1 MAGIYLHIPFCKQA
15 CTYCNFHFSTN
26 LSRKAEFL
34 DALSIEIC
42 QQNNFIA
49 KDERIET
56 IYFGGGTPSLLTP
69 LELQKIISLLHDNFI
84 VSNHVEITLEGN
96 PDDINPATLKSW
108 LSLGINRLSLGVQ
121 SFSDDE
127 LLWMNRAHN
136 SNQSL
141 ESIQQI
147 IDAGFDNFSV
157 DLIFGS
163 PFLSNETLEKSIEI
177 LSKLNVPHISC
188 YALTVE
194 EKTAL
199 HHSIK
204 KKKSPEI
211 KSEKQAEQFL
221 ICSEKLTQ
229 LGYEHYEISNY
240 AKPGKRS
247 KHNSNYW
254 KGKPYYGFGPSAH
267 GFNGKNIRKWNIS
280 DNVLYN
286 QRVLKNEN
294 CFEVETLTETQL
306 LNEFIMTSIRTMEG
320 FTIQEIQN
328 KFGVE
333 VAKELE
339 AKIKNLKITNYFQ
352 NIDDNQIVLSPIG
365 KLYADGITAELFF

>member
-34 DALSIEIC
+34 DALSKEIC
-42 QQNNFIA
+42 QQNDFISR
-49 KDERIET
+49 DERIET
-56 IYFGGGTPSLLTP
+56 IYFGGGTPSLLTE
-69 LELQKIISLLHDNFI
+69 LELQKIISLLHDNFLI
-84 VSNHVEITLEGN
+84 SNHVEITLEAN
-96 PDDINPATLKSW
+96 PDDINSPTLKTW

-147 IDAGFDNFSV
+147 IEAGFDNFSV

-177 LSKLNVPHISC
+177 LSSLNVPHISC

-199 HHSIK
+199 HHFIK

-247 KHNSNYW
+247 KHNSSYW
-254 KGKPYYGFGPSAH
+254 KGMPYYGFGPSAH

-280 DNVLYN
+280 DNILYI
-286 QRVLKNEN
+286 QRILKNEN
-294 CFEVETLTETQL
+294 SFEVETLNETQL

-333 VAKELE
+333 IANELE
-339 AKIKNLKITNYFQ
+339 AKIKNLKTTNYFQ
-352 NIDDNQIVLSPIG
+352 NIDDNQIVLSQLG

>member
-1 MAGIYLHIPFCKQA
+1 
-15 CTYCNFHFSTN
+15 
-26 LSRKAEFL
+26 LSRKADFL
-34 DALSIEIC
+34 TALEKEIN
-42 QQNNFIA
+42 QQHDFIS
-49 KDERIET
+49 KDESIET
-56 IYFGGGTPSLLTP
+56 IYFGGGTPSLLTEI
-69 LELQKIISLLHDNFI
+69 ELQKIIVLLNDNFKI
-84 VSNHVEITLEGN
+84 SKNVEITLEAN
-96 PDDINPATLKSW
+96 PDDINPTILKTW

-141 ESIQQI
+141 ESIKLI
-147 IDAGFDNFSV
+147 IEAGFDNFSV

-163 PFLSNETLEKSIEI
+163 PFLTNEALEKSIGI
-177 LSKLNVPHISC
+177 LSNLNVPHISC

-204 KKKSPEI
+204 KKKTPEI

-221 ICSEKLTQ
+221 ICSEKLTK

-240 AKPGKRS
+240 AKQGKRS
-247 KHNSNYW
+247 KHNSSYW

-280 DNVLYN
+280 DNILYN
-286 QRVLKNEN
+286 QRVLKNEI
-294 CFEVETLTETQL
+294 CFEIETLTETQL
-306 LNEFIMTSIRTMEG
+306 INEFIMTSIRTAEG
-320 FTIQEIQN
+320 FTIQELRC
-328 KFGVE
+328 KFGDD
-333 VAKELE
+333 VAKQIEV
-339 AKIKNLKITNYFQ
+339 KIKDLKITNYFQ
-352 NIDDNQIVLSPIG
+352 HIDDNQIVLSQLG

>member
-1 MAGIYLHIPFCKQA
+1 
-15 CTYCNFHFSTN
+15 
-26 LSRKAEFL
+26 L
-34 DALSIEIC
+34 DALSKEIC
-42 QQNNFIA
+42 QQNDFIA
-49 KDERIET
+49 KDEVIET

-69 LELQKIISLLHDNFI
+69 LELQKIISLLHDNYRI
-84 VSNHVEITLEGN
+84 ANNVEITLEAN
-96 PDDINPATLKSW
+96 PDDINPIVLKSW

-147 IDAGFDNFSV
+147 IDAGFENFSV

-163 PFLSNETLEKSIEI
+163 PFLTNETLVESIGL
-177 LSKLNVPHISC
+177 LSNLHVPHISC

-221 ICSEKLTQ
+221 ICSEKLTE

-247 KHNSNYW
+247 KHNSSYW
-254 KGKPYYGFGPSAH
+254 KGMPYYGFGPSAH
-267 GFNGKNIRKWNIS
+267 GFNGKNIRKWNVS
-280 DNVLYN
+280 DNILYN
-286 QRVLKNEN
+286 HRVLNNEN
-294 CFEVETLTETQL
+294 SFEVETLTETQL

-320 FTIQEIQN
+320 FTIQEVRN

-333 VAKELE
+333 KAKELE
-339 AKIKNLKITNYFQ
+339 VKIKVLKITNYFQ
-352 NIDDNQIVLSPIG
+352 HINDNQIVLSPLG

>member
-34 DALSIEIC
+34 DALSKEIC
-42 QQNNFIA
+42 QQNDFIS
-49 KDERIET
+49 KDDLIET
-56 IYFGGGTPSLLTP
+56 IYFGGGTPSLLNEV
-69 LELQKIISLLHDNFI
+69 ELQHIISLLYDNFKI
-84 VSNHVEITLEGN
+84 AKNVEITLEAN
-96 PDDINPATLKSW
+96 PDDINPNTLKTW

-147 IDAGFDNFSV
+147 IEAGFENFSV

-177 LSKLNVPHISC
+177 LSNLNVPHISC

-221 ICSEKLTQ
+221 ICSEKLKQ

-240 AKPGKRS
+240 SKPGKRS
-247 KHNSNYW
+247 KHNSSYW

-267 GFNGKNIRKWNIS
+267 GFNGKNIRKWNIA
-280 DNVLYN
+280 DNILYN
-286 QRVLKNEN
+286 QRVLNNEN

-320 FTIQEIQN
+320 FTIQEVSN

-339 AKIKNLKITNYFQ
+339 TKIKKLSTKNYFQ
-352 NIDDNQIVLSPIG
+352 NIDDNQIVLSQLG

>member
-26 LSRKAEFL
+26 LSRKADFL
-34 DALSIEIC
+34 TALEKEIN
-42 QQNNFIA
+42 QQHDFIS
-49 KDERIET
+49 KDESIET
-56 IYFGGGTPSLLTP
+56 IYFGGGTPSLLTEI
-69 LELQKIISLLHDNFI
+69 ELQKIIVLLNDNFKI
-84 VSNHVEITLEGN
+84 SKNVEITLEAN
-96 PDDINPATLKSW
+96 PDDINPTILKTW

-141 ESIQQI
+141 ESIKLI
-147 IDAGFDNFSV
+147 IEAGFDNFSV

-163 PFLSNETLEKSIEI
+163 PFLTNEALEKSIGI
-177 LSKLNVPHISC
+177 LSNLNVPHISC

-204 KKKSPEI
+204 KKKTPEI

-221 ICSEKLTQ
+221 ICSEKLTK

-240 AKPGKRS
+240 AKQGKRS
-247 KHNSNYW
+247 KHNSSYW

-280 DNVLYN
+280 DNILYN
-286 QRVLKNEN
+286 QRVLKNEI
-294 CFEVETLTETQL
+294 CFEIETLTETQL
-306 LNEFIMTSIRTMEG
+306 INEFIMTSIRTAEG
-320 FTIQEIQN
+320 FTIQELRC
-328 KFGVE
+328 KFGDD
-333 VAKELE
+333 VAKQIEV
-339 AKIKNLKITNYFQ
+339 KIKDLKITNYFQ
-352 NIDDNQIVLSPIG
+352 HIDDNQIVLSQLG

>member
-1 MAGIYLHIPFCKQA
+1 
-15 CTYCNFHFSTN
+15 

-34 DALSIEIC
+34 DALSKEIC
-42 QQNNFIA
+42 QQNDFIA
-49 KDERIET
+49 KDGLIET
-56 IYFGGGTPSLLTP
+56 IYFGGGTPSLLTET
-69 LELQKIISLLHDNFI
+69 ELQNIISLLHDNFQI
-84 VSNHVEITLEGN
+84 SNNVEITLEAN
-96 PDDINPATLKSW
+96 PDDINPTTLKTW

-141 ESIQQI
+141 ESIKLI
-147 IDAGFDNFSV
+147 IEAGFDNFSV

-163 PFLSNETLEKSIEI
+163 PFLTNEALEKSIGI
-177 LSKLNVPHISC
+177 LSNLNVPHISC

-204 KKKSPEI
+204 KKKTPEI

-221 ICSEKLTQ
+221 ICSEKLTK

-240 AKPGKRS
+240 AKQGKRS
-247 KHNSNYW
+247 KHNSSYW
-254 KGKPYYGFGPSAH
+254 EGMPYFGFGPSAH
-267 GFNGKNIRKWNIS
+267 GFDGKNIRKWNIS
-280 DNVLYN
+280 DNNLYN

-294 CFEVETLTETQL
+294 SFEVEMLTETQL
-306 LNEFIMTSIRTMEG
+306 LNEFIMTSIRTIEG
-320 FTIQEIQN
+320 FRIQEVSN

-333 VAKELE
+333 KAKELE

-352 NIDDNQIVLSPIG
+352 NIDDNQIVLSQLG

>member
-26 LSRKAEFL
+26 LSRKSEFL
-34 DALSIEIC
+34 DALSKEIC
-42 QQNNFIA
+42 QQNDFIA
-49 KDERIET
+49 KDELIET

-69 LELQKIISLLHDNFI
+69 LELQKIISLLHDNFLI
-84 VSNHVEITLEGN
+84 SNSVEITLEAN
-96 PDDINPATLKSW
+96 PDDINPTTLKTW

-147 IDAGFDNFSV
+147 IDAGFDNYSV

-177 LSKLNVPHISC
+177 LSSLNVPHISC

-247 KHNSNYW
+247 KHNSSYW
-254 KGKPYYGFGPSAH
+254 KGMPYYGFGPSAH

-280 DNVLYN
+280 DNILYN

-294 CFEVETLTETQL
+294 SFEVEMLTETQL
-306 LNEFIMTSIRTMEG
+306 LNEFIMTSIRTIEG
-320 FTIQEIQN
+320 FRIQEVSN

-333 VAKELE
+333 KAKELE

-352 NIDDNQIVLSPIG
+352 NIDDNQIVLSQLG

>member
-26 LSRKAEFL
+26 LSRKSEFL
-34 DALSIEIC
+34 DALSKEIC
-42 QQNNFIA
+42 QQNDFIP
-49 KDERIET
+49 KDELIET

-69 LELQKIISLLHDNFI
+69 LELQKIISLLHDNFLI
-84 VSNHVEITLEGN
+84 SNSVEITLEAN
-96 PDDINPATLKSW
+96 PDDINPTTLKTW

-147 IDAGFDNFSV
+147 IDAGFDNYSV

-177 LSKLNVPHISC
+177 LSSLNVPHISC

-247 KHNSNYW
+247 KHNSSYW
-254 KGKPYYGFGPSAH
+254 KGMPYYGFGPSAH

-280 DNVLYN
+280 DNILYN

-294 CFEVETLTETQL
+294 SFEVEMLTETQL
-306 LNEFIMTSIRTMEG
+306 LNEFIMTSIRTIEG
-320 FTIQEIQN
+320 FRIQEVSN

-333 VAKELE
+333 KAKELE

-352 NIDDNQIVLSPIG
+352 HIDDNQIALSQLG

>member
-1 MAGIYLHIPFCKQA
+1 MA
-15 CTYCNFHFSTN
+15 
-26 LSRKAEFL
+26 
-34 DALSIEIC
+34 
-42 QQNNFIA
+42 NN
-49 KDERIET
+49 
-56 IYFGGGTPSLLTP
+56 
-69 LELQKIISLLHDNFI
+69 
-84 VSNHVEITLEGN
+84 VEITLEAN
-96 PDDINPATLKSW
+96 PDDINPTTLKTW

-136 SNQSL
+136 ADQSI
-141 ESIQQI
+141 ESIKQI

-163 PFLSNETLEKSIEI
+163 PFLNNETLVESVNI
-177 LSKLNVPHISC
+177 LSRLHVPHISC

-240 AKPGKRS
+240 AKKGKRS
-247 KHNSNYW
+247 KHNSSYW
-254 KGKPYYGFGPSAH
+254 KGMPYFGFGPSAH
-267 GFNGKNIRKWNIS
+267 GFDGKNIRKWNIS
-280 DNVLYN
+280 DNNLYI
-286 QRVLKNEN
+286 QRILKNEN
-294 CFEVETLTETQL
+294 SFEVETLTETQL
-306 LNEFIMTSIRTMEG
+306 INEYIMTSIRTAEG
-320 FTIQEIQN
+320 FTIQELSC
-328 KFGVE
+328 KFGDD
-333 VAKELE
+333 VAKQIEV
-339 AKIKNLKITNYFQ
+339 KINNLKVTNYFQ
-352 NIDDNQIVLSPIG
+352 ENDGNQIVLSQLG

>member
-1 MAGIYLHIPFCKQA
+1 
-15 CTYCNFHFSTN
+15 

-34 DALSIEIC
+34 DALAKEIN
-42 QQNNFIA
+42 QQHDFIS
-49 KDERIET
+49 KDESIET
-56 IYFGGGTPSLLTP
+56 IYFGGGTPSLLTET
-69 LELQKIISLLHDNFI
+69 ELQKIISLLYDNFKI
-84 VSNHVEITLEGN
+84 AKNVEITLEAN
-96 PDDINPATLKSW
+96 PDDINPTILKTW

-127 LLWMNRAHN
+127 LIWMNRAHN
-136 SNQSL
+136 ADQSI
-141 ESIQQI
+141 ESINQI
-147 IDAGFDNFSV
+147 IQAGFDNFSV

-177 LSKLNVPHISC
+177 LSNLNVPHISC

-221 ICSEKLTQ
+221 ICSEKLTE

-247 KHNSNYW
+247 KHNSSYW
-254 KGKPYYGFGPSAH
+254 KGMPYYGFGPSAH

-280 DNVLYN
+280 DNILYN
-286 QRVLKNEN
+286 QRVLKNEI
-294 CFEVETLTETQL
+294 CFEIETLTETQL
-306 LNEFIMTSIRTMEG
+306 INEFIMTSIRTAEG
-320 FTIQEIQN
+320 FTIQELRF
-328 KFGVE
+328 KFGND
-333 VAKELE
+333 VAKQIEV
-339 AKIKNLKITNYFQ
+339 KIKDLKITNYFQ
-352 NIDDNQIVLSPIG
+352 ENDGNQIVLSPLG

>member
-1 MAGIYLHIPFCKQA
+1 
-15 CTYCNFHFSTN
+15 
-26 LSRKAEFL
+26 
-34 DALSIEIC
+34 
-42 QQNNFIA
+42 
-49 KDERIET
+49 
-56 IYFGGGTPSLLTP
+56 
-69 LELQKIISLLHDNFI
+69 
-84 VSNHVEITLEGN
+84 
-96 PDDINPATLKSW
+96 
-108 LSLGINRLSLGVQ
+108 LGINRLSLGVQ

-136 SNQSL
+136 ADQSI
-141 ESIQQI
+141 ESIKQI

-163 PFLSNETLEKSIEI
+163 PFLNNETLVESVNI
-177 LSKLNVPHISC
+177 LSRLHVPHISC

-240 AKPGKRS
+240 AKKGKRS
-247 KHNSNYW
+247 KHNSSYW
-254 KGKPYYGFGPSAH
+254 KGMPYYGFGPSAH

-280 DNVLYN
+280 DNILYN
-286 QRVLKNEN
+286 QRVLNNEK

-306 LNEFIMTSIRTMEG
+306 INEYIMTSIRTAEG
-320 FTIQEIQN
+320 FKIQELSC
-328 KFGVE
+328 KFGDD
-333 VAKELE
+333 VAKQIEV
-339 AKIKNLKITNYFQ
+339 KINNLKVTNYFQ
-352 NIDDNQIVLSPIG
+352 ENDGNQIVLSQLG

>member
-1 MAGIYLHIPFCKQA
+1 LAGIYLHIPFCKQA

-26 LSRKAEFL
+26 LGRKAEFL
-34 DALSIEIC
+34 DALSKEIC
-42 QQNNFIA
+42 QQNDFIS
-49 KDERIET
+49 KEESIET
-56 IYFGGGTPSLLTP
+56 IYFGGGTPSLLIEM
-69 LELQKIISLLHDNFI
+69 ELQKIIAILNDNFL
-84 VSNHVEITLEGN
+84 VSNNVEITLEAN
-96 PDDINPATLKSW
+96 PDDINPIVLKSW

-127 LLWMNRAHN
+127 LIWMNRAHN
-136 SNQSL
+136 ANQSI
-141 ESIQQI
+141 ESIKQI
-147 IDAGFDNFSV
+147 IEAGFDNFSV

-163 PFLSNETLEKSIEI
+163 PFLSNETLVESIDI
-177 LSKLNVPHISC
+177 LSRLHVPHMSC

-221 ICSEKLTQ
+221 ICSEKLSE

-247 KHNSNYW
+247 KHNSSYW
-254 KGKPYYGFGPSAH
+254 KGMPYYGFGPSAH

-280 DNVLYN
+280 DNNLYI
-286 QRVLKNEN
+286 QRILKNEI
-294 CFEVETLTETQL
+294 CFEIETLTETQL
-306 LNEFIMTSIRTMEG
+306 INEFIMTSIRTAEG
-320 FTIQEIQN
+320 FTIQELRY
-328 KFGVE
+328 KFGDE
-333 VAKELE
+333 VAKQIEV
-339 AKIKNLKITNYFQ
+339 KITDLKVTNYFQ
-352 NIDDNQIVLSPIG
+352 ENDDNQIVLSPLG

>member
-34 DALSIEIC
+34 DALSKEIC
-42 QQNNFIA
+42 QQNDFIS
-49 KDERIET
+49 KDELIET

-69 LELQKIISLLHDNFI
+69 LELQKIISLLHDNFLI
-84 VSNHVEITLEGN
+84 SNNVEITLEAN
-96 PDDINPATLKSW
+96 PDDINPTTLKTW

-127 LLWMNRAHN
+127 LIWMNRAHN
-136 SNQSL
+136 ANQSI
-141 ESIQQI
+141 ESIKQI
-147 IDAGFDNFSV
+147 IEAGFENFSV

-177 LSKLNVPHISC
+177 LSNLNVPHISC

-221 ICSEKLTQ
+221 ICSEKLTE

-247 KHNSNYW
+247 KHNSSYW
-254 KGKPYYGFGPSAH
+254 KGMPYYGFGPSAH
-267 GFNGKNIRKWNIS
+267 GFNGKNIRKWNVS
-280 DNVLYN
+280 DNILYN
-286 QRVLKNEN
+286 HRVLNNEN
-294 CFEVETLTETQL
+294 SFEVETLTETQL

-320 FTIQEIQN
+320 FTIQEVRN

-333 VAKELE
+333 KAKELE
-339 AKIKNLKITNYFQ
+339 VKIKVLKITNYFQ
-352 NIDDNQIVLSPIG
+352 HINDNQIVLSQLG

>member
-1 MAGIYLHIPFCKQA
+1 
-15 CTYCNFHFSTN
+15 
-26 LSRKAEFL
+26 L
-34 DALSIEIC
+34 DALSKEIC
-42 QQNNFIA
+42 QQNDFIA

-56 IYFGGGTPSLLTP
+56 IYFGGGTPSLLTAI
-69 LELQKIISLLHDNFI
+69 ELQKIISLLHDNFL
-84 VSNHVEITLEGN
+84 VSNHVEITLEAN
-96 PDDINPATLKSW
+96 PDDINPNTLKTW

-177 LSKLNVPHISC
+177 LSSLNVPHISC

-247 KHNSNYW
+247 KHNSSYW

-267 GFNGKNIRKWNIS
+267 SFNGKNIRKWNIS

-294 CFEVETLTETQL
+294 CFEVEALTETQL

-320 FTIQEIQN
+320 FTIQEVQY

-352 NIDDNQIVLSPIG
+352 NIDDNQIVLSPLG
-365 KLYADGITAELFF
+365 KLYADGITTELFF

>member
-15 CTYCNFHFSTN
+15 CAYCNFHFSTN

-34 DALSIEIC
+34 DALSKEIC
-42 QQNNFIA
+42 QQNDFIS
-49 KDERIET
+49 KEEPIET

-69 LELQKIISLLHDNFI
+69 LELQHIISLLHNNFQI
-84 VSNHVEITLEGN
+84 ANDVEITLEAN
-96 PDDINPATLKSW
+96 PDDINPTTLKTW

-136 SNQSL
+136 SNQSI
-141 ESIQQI
+141 ESIKQI

-163 PFLSNETLEKSIEI
+163 PFLTNEALEKSIEI
-177 LSKLNVPHISC
+177 LSNLNVPHISC

-247 KHNSNYW
+247 KHNSSYW
-254 KGKPYYGFGPSAH
+254 KGMPYHGFGPSAH

-280 DNVLYN
+280 DNILYN
-286 QRVLKNEN
+286 QRVLNNEN
-294 CFEVETLTETQL
+294 SFEVELLTETQL
-306 LNEFIMTSIRTMEG
+306 INEFIMTSIRTIEG
-320 FTIQEIQN
+320 FTIQEVKY

-333 VAKELE
+333 IAKDLE

-352 NIDDNQIVLSPIG
+352 NIDDNQIVLSQLG

>member
-26 LSRKAEFL
+26 LSRKTEFL
-34 DALSIEIC
+34 DALSKEIC
-42 QQNNFIA
+42 QQNDFIS
-49 KDERIET
+49 KDELIET
-56 IYFGGGTPSLLTP
+56 IYFGGGTPSLLTEK
-69 LELQKIISLLHDNFI
+69 ELKNIIYLLYDNFSI
-84 VSNHVEITLEGN
+84 SKNVEITLEAN
-96 PDDINPATLKSW
+96 PDDINPTILKTW

-127 LLWMNRAHN
+127 LIWMNRAHN
-136 SNQSL
+136 ANQSI
-141 ESIQQI
+141 ESIKQI
-147 IDAGFDNFSV
+147 IEAGFENFSV

-177 LSKLNVPHISC
+177 LSNLNVPHISC

-221 ICSEKLTQ
+221 ICSEKLSE

-247 KHNSNYW
+247 KHNSSYW
-254 KGKPYYGFGPSAH
+254 KGMPYHGFGPSAH

-280 DNVLYN
+280 DNILYN
-286 QRVLKNEN
+286 QRVLNNEN
-294 CFEVETLTETQL
+294 CFEVESLTETQL
-306 LNEFIMTSIRTMEG
+306 LNEFIMTSIRTIEG
-320 FTIQEIQN
+320 FTIQEVAY

-333 VAKELE
+333 IAKELE
-339 AKIKNLKITNYFQ
+339 GKIKKLNTKNYFQ
-352 NIDDNQIVLSPIG
+352 NIDYNQIVLSPLG
-365 KLYADGITAELFF
+365 KLYADGITTELFF

>member
-34 DALSIEIC
+34 DALSKEIC
-42 QQNNFIA
+42 QQNDFIS

-56 IYFGGGTPSLLTP
+56 IYFGGGTPSLLTE
-69 LELQKIISLLHDNFI
+69 LELHKIISLLHDNFLI
-84 VSNHVEITLEGN
+84 SNSVEITLEAN
-96 PDDINPATLKSW
+96 PDDINSTTLKTW

-136 SNQSL
+136 SNQSI
-141 ESIQQI
+141 ESIKQI

-177 LSKLNVPHISC
+177 LSNLNVPHISC

-247 KHNSNYW
+247 KHNSSYW

-267 GFNGKNIRKWNIS
+267 GFNGKNIRKWNIA
-280 DNVLYN
+280 DNILYN
-286 QRVLKNEN
+286 QRVLNNEN

-320 FTIQEIQN
+320 FTIQEVSN

-333 VAKELE
+333 IAKELE
-339 AKIKNLKITNYFQ
+339 TKIKKLSTKNYFQ
-352 NIDDNQIVLSPIG
+352 NIDDNQIVLSQLG

>member
-1 MAGIYLHIPFCKQA
+1 
-15 CTYCNFHFSTN
+15 
-26 LSRKAEFL
+26 LSRKEDFL
-34 DALSIEIC
+34 DALLKEIC
-42 QQNNFIA
+42 QQNDFISQC
-49 KDERIET
+49 ETIET
-56 IYFGGGTPSLLTP
+56 IYFGGGTPSLLTEK
-69 LELQKIISLLHDNFI
+69 ELQKIISLIHDNFLI
-84 VSNHVEITLEGN
+84 SNNVEITLEAN
-96 PDDINPATLKSW
+96 PDDINPIVLKSW

-136 SNQSL
+136 ANQSIN
-141 ESIQQI
+141 SIKQI
-147 IDAGFDNFSV
+147 IEAGFDNFSV

-163 PFLSNETLEKSIEI
+163 PFLSNETLVESINI
-177 LSKLNVPHISC
+177 LSRLHVPHMSC

-221 ICSEKLTQ
+221 ICSEKLTE

-247 KHNSNYW
+247 KHNSSYW
-254 KGKPYYGFGPSAH
+254 KGMPYYGFGPSAH
-267 GFNGKNIRKWNIS
+267 GFDGKNIRKWNVS
-280 DNVLYN
+280 DNNLYI
-286 QRVLKNEN
+286 QRILKNEI
-294 CFEVETLTETQL
+294 CFEIETLTETQL
-306 LNEFIMTSIRTMEG
+306 INEFIMTSIRTEEG
-320 FTIQEIQN
+320 FTIQELRY
-328 KFGVE
+328 KFGDD
-333 VAKELE
+333 VAKQIEV
-339 AKIKNLKITNYFQ
+339 KIKDLKITNYFQ
-352 NIDDNQIVLSPIG
+352 HIDDNQIVLSPLG